1 MAACP
6 LDPATLGA
14 GVTGRH
20 RGAWCR
26 GRGRCG
32 ASWLRG
38 CPFAHSDLS
47 TANRALEVR
56 ELMMAHSPKPGHQCR
71 ASPGFQPGAAPAA
84 GLGVTDGG
92 LGQSGEGAPLTL
104 QSPLRDVTVPSLGR
118 LLLHGAQRSPRARP
132 CLSVAGHQHE
142 GRRCQTHRP
151 TGTPDLHITLCLH
164 HRAEQLLDLVTRD
177 SPEEI

>member
-56 ELMMAHSPKPGHQCR
+56 ELMTAHSPKPGHQCR

-92 LGQSGEGAPLTL
+92 LGQSGEGAPTHT
-104 QSPLRDVTVPSLGR
+104 PVPSPRCDSALAGPPPASRRTTIPKGKALPLSGR
-118 LLLHGAQRSPRARP
+118 APARRTTMP
-132 CLSVAGHQHE
+132 DP
-142 GRRCQTHRP
+142 QTHRDP
-151 TGTPDLHITLCLH
+151 RPAYHP
-164 HRAEQLLDLVTRD
+164 LLA
-177 SPEEI
+177 SQG